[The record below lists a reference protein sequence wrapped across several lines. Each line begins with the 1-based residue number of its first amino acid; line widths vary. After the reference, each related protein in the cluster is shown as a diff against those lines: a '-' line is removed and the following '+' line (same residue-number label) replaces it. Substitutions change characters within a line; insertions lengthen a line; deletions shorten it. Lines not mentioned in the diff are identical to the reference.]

1 MSTFKVLL
9 LTFLSFN
16 IFGQDLSI
24 AKEYYDRKE
33 YQKAVDI
40 YEAAL
45 KDPKKEN
52 IVYPFYIESLYQLK
66 NWDRAEG
73 YLKNKISKEPN
84 QIKYKIDLSKVE
96 ELKTGSQ
103 EVYTPLISE
112 SIRIDRPFDL
122 LAFFF
127 KERKYD
133 LAIKLINQLR
143 VTFNDPNMY
152 ATQMARIYHYQNN
165 KAEMLEELLNYSQF
179 TKNIDFIQRE
189 IGDNFETNEEQK
201 LIERAIYQRIK
212 KFPNDIILID
222 LLLWNLLN
230 QEQYDKAFIQA
241 KAIDKRLEN
250 NNAKVI
256 YLAQMTFNNGA
267 FSEAQKMFEYVLENN
282 PNPSIQFFAKKWLIQ
297 AKEEQLK
304 KSENFDI
311 SEIKELIKQY
321 EELIQIDPHSKLATE
336 CLKNSANLTAFY
348 LKDYDKAIEILQKA
362 IKQTKG
368 AEMDK
373 LKLNLADIYVLKGE
387 IWEGSLLYSQV
398 EKTQEETDIGELA
411 KLKNAKVF
419 YYSGQFDLAKS
430 ILDVLKK
437 ATSKVIANDAMKLS
451 LLIEDNSGFDST
463 DIALNEFSRIELLL
477 FQNQRRSALD
487 SLAILY
493 EKYKSHSLADDIL
506 LTKARVEKDLYLPD
520 EALETLDEL
529 YKNFSVEVTAD
540 EALMLAAD
548 IYENYKLMPEKAMN
562 YYSKILKE
570 YPASVY
576 VDEARKNYRKLR
588 DSLVK

>member
-1 MSTFKVLL
+1 MSWFKVFL
-9 LTFLSFN
+9 LTIISLN

-33 YQKAVDI
+33 YQKALDI
-40 YEAAL
+40 YEIAL
-45 KDPKKEN
+45 KDPQKEA
-52 IVYPFYIESLYQLK
+52 IVYPFFFESLCNLK
-66 NWDRAEG
+66 NWQRAEN
-73 YLKNKISKEPN
+73 YLNQKIAKEPN
-84 QIKYKIDLSKVE
+84 QIKYKIDLAKIN
-96 ELKTGSQ
+96 ELKSGSQ
-103 EVYTPLISE
+103 EGYNALITE
-112 SIRIDRPFDL
+112 SIRVDRPFDL

-127 KERKYD
+127 KERKYE
-133 LAIKLINQLR
+133 LAIKLIDQLR
-143 VTFNDPNMY
+143 ITFNDPNMY

-165 KAEMLEELLNYSQF
+165 KVLMLEELLNYSQF

-189 IGDNFETNEEQK
+189 IGDNFETEEDQK

-212 KFPNDIILID
+212 KFPNDIILVD

-230 QEQYDKAFIQA
+230 QEQYTKAFIQA

-267 FSEAQKMFEYVLENN
+267 FGEAQKMFEYVLESN

-304 KSENFDI
+304 KSENFDLTK
-311 SEIKELIKQY
+311 IKELIKQY
-321 EELIQIDPHSKLATE
+321 DELIQIDPHSKLSTE

-362 IKQTKG
+362 LKQTKG
-368 AEMDK
+368 GEADK

-398 EKTQEETDIGELA
+398 EKSQEETDIGELA

-437 ATSKVIANDAMKLS
+437 ATSKIIANDAMKLS

-463 DIALNEFSRIELLL
+463 DVALMEFSKIELLL
-477 FQNQRRSALD
+477 FQNQKKTALD
-487 SLAILY
+487 SLALLY

-506 LTKARVEKDLYLPD
+506 LLKAKVETELYLPD
-520 EALETLDEL
+520 EALSTLEEL
-529 YKNFSVEVTAD
+529 NQNFSIEVTAD
-540 EALMLAAD
+540 EALMLTAD
-548 IYENYKLMPEKAMN
+548 LYENYKLMPEKAMS
-562 YYSKILKE
+562 YYSKILRE
-570 YPASVY
+570 YPASVF
-576 VDEARKNYRKLR
+576 VEEARKNYRKLR